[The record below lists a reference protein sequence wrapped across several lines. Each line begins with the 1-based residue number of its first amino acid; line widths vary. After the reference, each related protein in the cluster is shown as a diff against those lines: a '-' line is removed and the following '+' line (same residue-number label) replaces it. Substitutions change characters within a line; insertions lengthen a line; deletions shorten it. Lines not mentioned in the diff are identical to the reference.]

1 MTWTIRRTL
10 GDTCGAGRVTGR
22 HAEDLPPVAGE
33 RTSGSWPG
41 SLSRGMAAPA
51 LCVPGSRRRCRR
63 AGVAWVVAQARSDR
77 CPRPSPPQR
86 ALRTRVPRPAA
97 PTGPRR
103 ALTRRTRARPARRH
117 PVAGHPATEPDGRV
131 PSTSLAHVAA
141 LVRAAV
147 PPMHPGGRPIVAG
160 VAAAAGLVRA
170 PHRPRRPRRRS
181 GDGRRRRLLPQPAPR
196 AVVANGRRPLAR
208 RRHGRARLRGRAPTR
223 AGPAPGAG
231 TARQRLPVGPRR
243 ARPADPGRR
252 AGRRRP
258 VPARPLPVG
267 GPRQGQRRQRAQRAA
282 AGDRRRR
289 PRRDRADRGPAGP
302 ADPLRRRPGRRGG
315 GGGDLRTDPVRFA
328 GRHLPAGGLDGH
340 RRGRAA
346 HDRRRDGACA
356 TPGRA
361 RHPRVA

>member
-1 MTWTIRRTL
+1 MRSADRAHRRVPLPVTWTIRRRL
-10 GDTCGAGRVTGR
+10 GDTGGADRVTGR

-51 LCVPGSRRRCRR
+51 LCVPGSRRRCPV
-63 AGVAWVVAQARSDR
+63 GWRS
-77 CPRPSPPQR
+77 
-86 ALRTRVPRPAA
+86 V
-97 PTGPRR
+97 G
-103 ALTRRTRARPARRH
+103 RRTSKERPMPPPVAIPRDVPAPDLPAGT

-160 VAAAAGLVRA
+160 VAAAAGLVRVLTGRGA
-170 PHRPRRPRRRS
+170 LA
-181 GDGRRRRLLPQPAPR
+181 GVADDGRRRRLLPQPAPR
-196 AVVANGRRPLAR
+196 AAVAHGRRPLAR
-208 RRHGRARLRGRAPTR
+208 RRHGRARLRGGAPTG

-231 TARQRLPVGPRR
+231 PARQRVPVGPRR

-258 VPARPLPVG
+258 VPARPVPVG

-289 PRRDRADRGPAGP
+289 PRRGRADRGPAGP
-302 ADPLRRRPGRRGG
+302 ADPLRRRARATRW
-315 GGGDLRTDPVRFA
+315 
-328 GRHLPAGGLDGH
+328 
-340 RRGRAA
+340 RRGRPT
-346 HDRRRDGACA
+346 D
-356 TPGRA
+356 
-361 RHPRVA
+361 